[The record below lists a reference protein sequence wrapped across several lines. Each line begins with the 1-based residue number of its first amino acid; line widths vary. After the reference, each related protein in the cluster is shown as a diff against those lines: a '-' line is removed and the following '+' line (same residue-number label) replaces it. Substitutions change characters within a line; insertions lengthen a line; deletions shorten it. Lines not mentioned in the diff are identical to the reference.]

1 MNTPRSFKRPA
12 TSAELQLATQLFG
25 KRARSDVSLAQYTTY
40 RVGGNAALHIH
51 VESIDDLEA
60 ISAVLAQVDLPL
72 LVIGRGSNMLIA
84 DTGFQGLAITFGS
97 FLEYIDLPD
106 RAIDAGDRG
115 SAGSEDGGLEVEP
128 IALFGGSVLLP
139 VAARQS
145 VHRGLTGFEWGVGV
159 PGTIGG
165 AVRMNAG
172 GHGSDMASSLVSAR
186 IFHLLRGVEAHVDAV
201 DLGLRFRGSAIADHH
216 VVLSATL
223 NLSWATDTEAAENQL
238 SEIVKWRRE
247 NQPGGQNAGSVFVN
261 PVPGEVSAG
270 ALIDQIGMRGF
281 RIGTAHVSEK
291 HANFIQAEE
300 DGLASDVVQV
310 MAEIRRRVKES
321 TGYDL
326 RSEIRLA
333 GFDASMDPSLVEVLT
348 SESDTSVATVRL
360 EHIFDRNANT
370 SVSTDTS
377 IPISV
382 LSSTIFQDPLDV
394 PTEVLDELRAVF
406 GDETSTTQE
415 QPVIAS
421 VTDIKTREVT
431 MPLVSDGVTADVTGN
446 ASGIA
451 SGTAPSRVVIVDE
464 DFRQPSESDFPSD
477 TASQSVH
484 QAPTSVRVLITDDD
498 VAQDLDA
505 EIIVGTQWSE
515 GHKSR
520 RFFGALLGKV
530 AGGNKRKR
538 LVMTGLGVVLSIAV
552 VLVVLASPIVAVRT
566 VQVEGA
572 KYADAAL
579 VRSVSDS
586 LKGKSV
592 LTVDTKTASERL
604 ESDPWI
610 KSARITTSLPSR
622 VLIQINERVPVAWFL
637 GVDNRARVIDEDG
650 LVLSV
655 VEGRPTQ
662 YMWIEG
668 TGPNLTAGAS
678 SAAAYRAAGQLAM
691 SLPSELEPMVK
702 HLGVAGTEEITMT
715 LKTGTVINFGAPIDM
730 RNKLVNVVVLLRRQD
745 VNSIVSIDVSTG
757 TPVVQS

>member
-12 TSAELQLATQLFG
+12 TVAELQLATELFG
-25 KRARSDVSLAQYTTY
+25 KRAHTDVSLAQFTTY
-40 RVGGNAALHIH
+40 RVGGNAALHVH

-106 RAIDAGDRG
+106 RSD
-115 SAGSEDGGLEVEP
+115 DGGSQDGSPAVEP
-128 IALFGGSVLLP
+128 IALFGGSVPLP

-223 NLSWATDTEAAENQL
+223 NLAWATDTQAAENQL

-261 PVPGEVSAG
+261 PVPDQVSAG

-291 HANFIQAEE
+291 HANFIQSEE
-300 DGLASDVVQV
+300 GGLASDVVQV

-333 GFDASMDPSLVEVLT
+333 GFDATTDPSLAEVLT

-360 EHIFDRNANT
+360 EHIFDRNAST

-377 IPISV
+377 IPISI
-382 LSSTIFQDPLDV
+382 LSSSDFQDPLDV
-394 PTEVLDELRAVF
+394 PTEVLDELNAVF
-406 GDETSTTQE
+406 GDDTSTTQE

-431 MPLVSDGVTADVTGN
+431 MPVESAEVPVTAPG
-446 ASGIA
+446 
-451 SGTAPSRVVIVDE
+451 RVVIVDE

-477 TASQSVH
+477 TDSQSVH
-484 QAPTSVRVLITDDD
+484 KAPTSVRVLITDDD
-498 VAQDLDA
+498 VAQNLDA
-505 EIIVGTQWSE
+505 EIIVGTQWGE
-515 GHKSR
+515 LIVSR
-520 RFFGALLGKV
+520 RFMGKLV
-530 AGGNKRKR
+530 SKIAGGNKRKR
-538 LVMTGLGVVLSIAV
+538 LVTAGFGVVIFIGLALI
-552 VLVVLASPIVAVRT
+552 VLASPIVAVRT

-572 KYADAAL
+572 RYADAAL

-592 LTVDTKTASERL
+592 LTVDTKTARERL

-622 VLIQINERVPVAWFL
+622 VMIQINERIPVAWFL

-668 TGPNLTAGAS
+668 TGSNLTAGAS
-678 SAAAYRAAGQLAM
+678 STATYRAAGQLAM
-691 SLPSELEPMVK
+691 SLPSELAPMVK
-702 HLGVAGTEEITMT
+702 HLGVAGSEQITMT
-715 LKTGTVINFGAPIDM
+715 LKTGTVINFGAPVDM

-745 VNSIVSIDVSTG
+745 VNSIISIDVSTG

>member
-1 MNTPRSFKRPA
+1 MNSPRSFKRPA
-12 TSAELQLATQLFG
+12 TDAELRLARELFG
-25 KRARSDVSLAQYTTY
+25 KRVHVDVSLAQFTTY
-40 RVGGNAALHIH
+40 RVGGNAALHIR
-51 VESIDDLEA
+51 VESIDDLVA
-60 ISAVLAQVDLPL
+60 ISAVLAQVDLPV

-106 RAIDAGDRG
+106 R
-115 SAGSEDGGLEVEP
+115 SANADDKLDVEP
-128 IALFGGSVLLP
+128 VALFGGSVLLP

-159 PGTIGG
+159 PGIIGG

-172 GHGSDMASSLVSAR
+172 GHGSDIASSLVSAR

-223 NLSWATDTEAAENQL
+223 NLSWSTATEKAENQV

-281 RIGTAHVSEK
+281 RIGTAHISEK

-300 DGLASDVVQV
+300 GGLASDVVRV

-333 GFDASMDPSLVEVLT
+333 GFDPTMDPSLVEVLT

-382 LSSTIFQDPLDV
+382 LTSTSFRDALDV
-394 PTEVLDELRAVF
+394 PTEVLDELRTVF
-406 GDETSTTQE
+406 NDGTSDTQE
-415 QPVIAS
+415 QPVVAS
-421 VTDIKTREVT
+421 VTDIRTREVT
-431 MPLVSDGVTADVTGN
+431 MPVEPPATESTA
-446 ASGIA
+446 
-451 SGTAPSRVVIVDE
+451 APDRVVIVDE

-477 TASQSVH
+477 TASESVH
-484 QAPTSVRVLITDDD
+484 QAPTSLRVLITDDD
-498 VAQDLDA
+498 VAEDLNA
-505 EIIVGTQWSE
+505 EIIVGTQWRDTPR
-515 GHKSR
+515 SR
-520 RFFGALLGKV
+520 KLLGLLTGKFV
-530 AGGNKRKR
+530 GGNKRKR
-538 LVMTGLGVVLSIAV
+538 LVMTGLGVVVAIGVALII
-552 VLVVLASPIVAVRT
+552 LASPIVAVKT
-566 VQVEGA
+566 VRVEGA
-572 KYADAAL
+572 KYADSAL

-592 LTVDTKTASERL
+592 LTVDTKTAQERL

-622 VLIQINERVPVAWFL
+622 VLIQINERIPVAWFL

-691 SLPSELEPMVK
+691 SLPSELAPMVK

-715 LKTGTVINFGAPIDM
+715 LKTGTVVNFGAPVDM

-745 VNSIVSIDVSTG
+745 VNSIISIDVSTG

>member
-12 TSAELQLATQLFG
+12 TSAELQLATELFG
-25 KRARSDVSLAQYTTY
+25 KRARSDVSLAQFTTY
-40 RVGGNAALHIH
+40 RVGGNAALHVH

-60 ISAVLAQVDLPL
+60 ISAILAQVDLPL

-106 RAIDAGDRG
+106 RTIDTGDRRG
-115 SAGSEDGGLEVEP
+115 AGSEDGGLEVEP
-128 IALFGGSVLLP
+128 MALFGGSVLLP

-223 NLSWATDTEAAENQL
+223 NLGWATDTEATENQL

-300 DGLASDVVQV
+300 GGLASDVVQV
-310 MAEIRRRVKES
+310 MAEIRRRVKEA

-333 GFDASMDPSLVEVLT
+333 GFDATIDPSLVEVLT

-360 EHIFDRNANT
+360 EHIFDRNAST

-382 LSSTIFQDPLDV
+382 LSSTTFQDPLDV

-431 MPLVSDGVTADVTGN
+431 MPVVTADATGN
-446 ASGIA
+446 TT
-451 SGTAPSRVVIVDE
+451 GTAPAAIPTRVVIVDE

-498 VAQDLDA
+498 VAQDLNA
-505 EIIVGTQWSE
+505 EIIVGTQWGE
-515 GHKSR
+515 LIIPR
-520 RFFGALLGKV
+520 RFLGKLV
-530 AGGNKRKR
+530 GKIAGGNKRKR
-538 LVMTGLGVVLSIAV
+538 LVMTGFGFVIFIGIA
-552 VLVVLASPIVAVRT
+552 LVVLASPIVAVRT

-604 ESDPWI
+604 ESDPWV

-622 VLIQINERVPVAWFL
+622 VLIQINERIPVAWFL

-678 SAAAYRAAGQLAM
+678 AAAAYRAAGQLAM
-691 SLPSELEPMVK
+691 SLPSELAPMVK

-715 LKTGTVINFGAPIDM
+715 LKTGTVINFGAPVDM

-745 VNSIVSIDVSTG
+745 VNSIVGIDVSTG

>member
-106 RAIDAGDRG
+106 RTIDAGDRG

-370 SVSTDTS
+370 SVSADTS

-431 MPLVSDGVTADVTGN
+431 MPFVSDGVTADVTGN
-446 ASGIA
+446 ASGI
-451 SGTAPSRVVIVDE
+451 APSRVVIVDE

-622 VLIQINERVPVAWFL
+622 VLIQINERIPVAWFL

>member
-12 TSAELQLATQLFG
+12 TAAELQLATELFG
-25 KRARSDVSLAQYTTY
+25 KRAHTDVSLAQFTTY
-40 RVGGNAALHIH
+40 RVGGNAALHVH

-106 RAIDAGDRG
+106 RTN
-115 SAGSEDGGLEVEP
+115 DGGNQSGGGSQDDGLVVEP
-128 IALFGGSVLLP
+128 IALFGGSVPLP

-223 NLSWATDTEAAENQL
+223 NLGWATDTQAVENQL

-261 PVPGEVSAG
+261 PVPGQVSAG

-291 HANFIQAEE
+291 HANFIQSEE
-300 DGLASDVVQV
+300 GGLASDVVQV

-333 GFDASMDPSLVEVLT
+333 GFDAATDPSLAEVLT

-360 EHIFDRNANT
+360 EHIFDRNAST
-370 SVSTDTS
+370 SVSADTS
-377 IPISV
+377 IPISI
-382 LSSTIFQDPLDV
+382 LSSSDFQDPLDV
-394 PTEVLDELRAVF
+394 PIEVLDELSAVF
-406 GDETSTTQE
+406 ADDTSTTQQ

-431 MPLVSDGVTADVTGN
+431 MPIEPVEISVTAPG
-446 ASGIA
+446 
-451 SGTAPSRVVIVDE
+451 RVVIVDE

-477 TASQSVH
+477 TDSQSVH
-484 QAPTSVRVLITDDD
+484 KAPTSVRVLITDDD
-498 VAQDLDA
+498 IAQDIDA
-505 EIIVGTQWSE
+505 EIIVGTQWSD
-515 GHKSR
+515 GRKSR
-520 RFFGALLGKV
+520 QLLGRLTSKI

-538 LVMTGLGVVLSIAV
+538 LVMTGFGVVLFIGLA
-552 VLVVLASPIVAVRT
+552 LIVLASPIVAVRT
-566 VQVEGA
+566 VQVEGG

-592 LTVDTKTASERL
+592 LTVDTQTARERL

-622 VLIQINERVPVAWFL
+622 VLIQINERIPVAWFL

-668 TGPNLTAGAS
+668 TGSNLTAGAS

-691 SLPSELEPMVK
+691 SLPSELAPMVK
-702 HLGVAGTEEITMT
+702 HLGVAGSEQITMT
-715 LKTGTVINFGAPIDM
+715 LKTGTVINFGSPVDM

-745 VNSIVSIDVSTG
+745 VNSIISIDVSTG

>member
-1 MNTPRSFKRPA
+1 MKHESASAMNTPRSFKRPA
-12 TSAELQLATQLFG
+12 TIAELQLATELFG
-25 KRARSDVSLAQYTTY
+25 KRAHTDVSLAQFTTY
-40 RVGGNAALHIH
+40 RVGGNAALHVH
-51 VESIDDLEA
+51 VESIDDLGA

-106 RAIDAGDRG
+106 R
-115 SAGSEDGGLEVEP
+115 SDGGGDQDGDLAVEP
-128 IALFGGSVLLP
+128 IALFGGSVPLP

-223 NLSWATDTEAAENQL
+223 NLGWATDTQAVENQL

-261 PVPGEVSAG
+261 PVPGQVSAG

-281 RIGTAHVSEK
+281 RMGTAHVSEK
-291 HANFIQAEE
+291 HANFIQSEE
-300 DGLASDVVQV
+300 GGLASDVVQV

-333 GFDASMDPSLVEVLT
+333 GFDATTDPSLAEVLT

-360 EHIFDRNANT
+360 EHIFDRNAST

-377 IPISV
+377 IPISI
-382 LSSTIFQDPLDV
+382 LSSSDFQDPLDV
-394 PTEVLDELRAVF
+394 PIEVLDELRVVF
-406 GDETSTTQE
+406 RDDTSTTQE

-431 MPLVSDGVTADVTGN
+431 MPVESAEVPVSSPVTA
-446 ASGIA
+446 SG
-451 SGTAPSRVVIVDE
+451 RVVIVDE

-477 TASQSVH
+477 TNSQSVH
-484 QAPTSVRVLITDDD
+484 KAPTSVRVLITDDD

-505 EIIVGTQWSE
+505 EIIVGTQWGE
-515 GHKSR
+515 LIISR
-520 RFFGALLGKV
+520 RFMGKLV
-530 AGGNKRKR
+530 SKIAGGNKRKR
-538 LVMTGLGVVLSIAV
+538 LVTTGFGVVIFVGLALI
-552 VLVVLASPIVAVRT
+552 VLASPIVAVRT

-592 LTVDTKTASERL
+592 LTVDTKTAVERL

-622 VLIQINERVPVAWFL
+622 VLIQINESIPVAWFL

-668 TGPNLTAGAS
+668 TGSNLTAGAS
-678 SAAAYRAAGQLAM
+678 STATYRAAGQLAM
-691 SLPSELEPMVK
+691 SLPSELAPMVK
-702 HLGVAGTEEITMT
+702 HLGVAGSEQITMT
-715 LKTGTVINFGAPIDM
+715 LKTGTVINFGAPVDM

-745 VNSIVSIDVSTG
+745 VNSIISIDVSTG

>member
-1 MNTPRSFKRPA
+1 M
-12 TSAELQLATQLFG
+12 
-25 KRARSDVSLAQYTTY
+25 
-40 RVGGNAALHIH
+40 
-51 VESIDDLEA
+51 
-60 ISAVLAQVDLPL
+60 
-72 LVIGRGSNMLIA
+72 
-84 DTGFQGLAITFGS
+84 
-97 FLEYIDLPD
+97 
-106 RAIDAGDRG
+106 
-115 SAGSEDGGLEVEP
+115 
-128 IALFGGSVLLP
+128 
-139 VAARQS
+139 
-145 VHRGLTGFEWGVGV
+145 
-159 PGTIGG
+159 
-165 AVRMNAG
+165 
-172 GHGSDMASSLVSAR
+172 
-186 IFHLLRGVEAHVDAV
+186 RGVEAHVDAV

-223 NLSWATDTEAAENQL
+223 NLSWATDTQAAENQL

-261 PVPGEVSAG
+261 PVPGQVSAG

-291 HANFIQAEE
+291 HANFIQSEE
-300 DGLASDVVQV
+300 GGLASDVVQV

-333 GFDASMDPSLVEVLT
+333 GFDAATDPSLAEVLT

-360 EHIFDRNANT
+360 EHIFDRNAST
-370 SVSTDTS
+370 SVSADTS
-377 IPISV
+377 IPISI
-382 LSSTIFQDPLDV
+382 LSSSDFQDPLDV
-394 PTEVLDELRAVF
+394 PIEVLDELSAVF
-406 GDETSTTQE
+406 ADDTSTTQQ

-431 MPLVSDGVTADVTGN
+431 MPIEPVEISVTAPG
-446 ASGIA
+446 
-451 SGTAPSRVVIVDE
+451 RVVIVDE

-477 TASQSVH
+477 TDSQSVH
-484 QAPTSVRVLITDDD
+484 KAPTSVRVLITDDD
-498 VAQDLDA
+498 IAQDIDA

-515 GHKSR
+515 GRKSR
-520 RFFGALLGKV
+520 QLFGKLTGKI

-538 LVMTGLGVVLSIAV
+538 LVMTGFGVVLFIGLA
-552 VLVVLASPIVAVRT
+552 LIVLASPIVAVRT
-566 VQVEGA
+566 VQVEGG

-592 LTVDTKTASERL
+592 LTVDTQTARERL

-622 VLIQINERVPVAWFL
+622 VLIQINERIPVAWFL

-668 TGPNLTAGAS
+668 TGSNLTAGAS

-691 SLPSELEPMVK
+691 SLPSELAPMVK
-702 HLGVAGTEEITMT
+702 HLGVAGSEQITMT
-715 LKTGTVINFGAPIDM
+715 LKTGTVINFGSPVDM

-745 VNSIVSIDVSTG
+745 VNSIISIDVSTG

>member
-12 TSAELQLATQLFG
+12 TIAELQLATELFG
-25 KRARSDVSLAQYTTY
+25 KRAHTDVSLAQFTTY
-40 RVGGNAALHIH
+40 RVGGNAALHVH
-51 VESIDDLEA
+51 VQSIEDLEA

-84 DTGFQGLAITFGS
+84 DNGFAGLAITFGS

-106 RAIDAGDRG
+106 RLDGA
-115 SAGSEDGGLEVEP
+115 DGGLDVEP

-223 NLSWATDTEAAENQL
+223 NLGWATDSDAGETQL

-291 HANFIQAEE
+291 HANFIQSDEG
-300 DGLASDVVQV
+300 GLASDVVQV

-333 GFDASMDPSLVEVLT
+333 GFDATTDPSLVDVLT

-360 EHIFDRNANT
+360 EHIFDRNANA

-377 IPISV
+377 MPISV
-382 LSSTIFQDPLDV
+382 LTSTTFQDPLDV

-406 GDETSTTQE
+406 GDETSNTQE

-431 MPLVSDGVTADVTGN
+431 MPIETPVTDA
-446 ASGIA
+446 A
-451 SGTAPSRVVIVDE
+451 TAPSRVVIVDE

-477 TASQSVH
+477 TDSQSVH
-484 QAPTSVRVLITDDD
+484 KAPTSVRVLITDDD
-498 VAQDLDA
+498 VAQDLEA
-505 EIIVGTQWSE
+505 EIIVGTQWGE
-515 GHKSR
+515 LIISR
-520 RFFGALLGKV
+520 RFLGKIV
-530 AGGNKRKR
+530 GRITGGNKRKR
-538 LVMTGLGVVLSIAV
+538 LVTLGLSAVLALGVALI
-552 VLVVLASPIVAVRT
+552 VLASPIVAVRT
-566 VQVEGA
+566 VKVEGA

-579 VRSVSDS
+579 VRSVSES

-610 KSARITTSLPSR
+610 KTARITTSLPSR
-622 VLIQINERVPVAWFL
+622 VLIQINERIPVAWFL

-691 SLPSELEPMVK
+691 SLPSELAPMVK
-702 HLGVAGTEEITMT
+702 HLGVAGTEKITMT
-715 LKTGTVINFGAPIDM
+715 LKTGTVINFGAPVDM

-745 VNSIVSIDVSTG
+745 VNSIISVDVSTG

>member
-12 TSAELQLATQLFG
+12 TIAELQLATELFG
-25 KRARSDVSLAQYTTY
+25 KRAHTDVSLAQFTTY
-40 RVGGNAALHIH
+40 RVGGTAALHVH
-51 VESIDDLEA
+51 VQSIEDLEA

-84 DTGFQGLAITFGS
+84 DNGFAGLAITFGS

-106 RAIDAGDRG
+106 RSDGA
-115 SAGSEDGGLEVEP
+115 DGGLDVEP

-145 VHRGLTGFEWGVGV
+145 VHRGLKGFEWGVGV

-223 NLSWATDTEAAENQL
+223 NLGWATDSDAGETQL

-291 HANFIQAEE
+291 HANFIQSDEG
-300 DGLASDVVQV
+300 GLASDVVQV

-333 GFDASMDPSLVEVLT
+333 GFDATTDPSLVDVLT

-360 EHIFDRNANT
+360 EHIFDRNANA

-377 IPISV
+377 MPISV
-382 LSSTIFQDPLDV
+382 LTSTTFQDPLDV

-406 GDETSTTQE
+406 GDETSNTQE

-431 MPLVSDGVTADVTGN
+431 MPFETPVTDA
-446 ASGIA
+446 A
-451 SGTAPSRVVIVDE
+451 TAPSRVVIVDE

-477 TASQSVH
+477 TDSQSVH
-484 QAPTSVRVLITDDD
+484 KAPTSVRVLITDDD
-498 VAQDLDA
+498 VAQDLEA
-505 EIIVGTQWSE
+505 EIIVGTQWGE
-515 GHKSR
+515 LIISR
-520 RFFGALLGKV
+520 RFLGKIV
-530 AGGNKRKR
+530 GRITGGNKRKR
-538 LVMTGLGVVLSIAV
+538 LVTLGLSAVLALGVALI
-552 VLVVLASPIVAVRT
+552 VLASPIVAVRT
-566 VQVEGA
+566 VKVEGA

-579 VRSVSDS
+579 VRSVSES

-610 KSARITTSLPSR
+610 KTARITTSLPSR
-622 VLIQINERVPVAWFL
+622 VLIQINERIPVAWFL

-691 SLPSELEPMVK
+691 SLPSELAPMVK
-702 HLGVAGTEEITMT
+702 HLGVAGTEKITMT
-715 LKTGTVINFGAPIDM
+715 LKTGTVINFGAPVDM

-745 VNSIVSIDVSTG
+745 VNSIIGIDVSTG

>member
-1 MNTPRSFKRPA
+1 MNSPRSFKRPA
-12 TSAELQLATQLFG
+12 TDAELRLARELFG
-25 KRARSDVSLAQYTTY
+25 KRVHVDVSLAQFTTY
-40 RVGGNAALHIH
+40 RVGGNAALHIR
-51 VESIDDLEA
+51 VESIDDLVA
-60 ISAVLAQVDLPL
+60 ISAVLAQVDLPV

-106 RAIDAGDRG
+106 R
-115 SAGSEDGGLEVEP
+115 SANADDKLDVEP
-128 IALFGGSVLLP
+128 VALFGGSVLLP

-172 GHGSDMASSLVSAR
+172 GHGSDIASSLVSAR

-223 NLSWATDTEAAENQL
+223 NLSWSTATEKAENQV

-281 RIGTAHVSEK
+281 RIGTAHISEK

-300 DGLASDVVQV
+300 GGLASDVVRV

-333 GFDASMDPSLVEVLT
+333 GFDPTMDPSLVEVLT

-382 LSSTIFQDPLDV
+382 LTSTSFRDALDV
-394 PTEVLDELRAVF
+394 PTEVLDELRTVF
-406 GDETSTTQE
+406 NDGTSDTQE
-415 QPVIAS
+415 QPVVAS
-421 VTDIKTREVT
+421 VTDIRTREVT
-431 MPLVSDGVTADVTGN
+431 MPVEPPATESTA
-446 ASGIA
+446 
-451 SGTAPSRVVIVDE
+451 APDRVVIVDE
-464 DFRQPSESDFPSD
+464 DFRKPSESDFPSD
-477 TASQSVH
+477 TASESVH
-484 QAPTSVRVLITDDD
+484 QAPTSLRVLITDDD
-498 VAQDLDA
+498 VAQDLNA
-505 EIIVGTQWSE
+505 EIIVGTQWRDTPR
-515 GHKSR
+515 SR
-520 RFFGALLGKV
+520 KLLGLLTGKFV
-530 AGGNKRKR
+530 GGNKRKR
-538 LVMTGLGVVLSIAV
+538 LVMTGLGVVVAIGVALII
-552 VLVVLASPIVAVRT
+552 LASPIVAVKT
-566 VQVEGA
+566 VRVEGA
-572 KYADAAL
+572 KYADSAL

-592 LTVDTKTASERL
+592 LTVDTKTAQERL

-622 VLIQINERVPVAWFL
+622 VLIQINERIPVAWFL

-691 SLPSELEPMVK
+691 SLPSELAPMVK

-715 LKTGTVINFGAPIDM
+715 LKTGTVVNFGAPVDM

-745 VNSIVSIDVSTG
+745 VNSIISIDVSTG

>member
-1 MNTPRSFKRPA
+1 
-12 TSAELQLATQLFG
+12 LFG
-25 KRARSDVSLAQYTTY
+25 KRAHTDVSLAQFTTY
-40 RVGGNAALHIH
+40 RVGGTAALHVH
-51 VESIDDLEA
+51 VQSIEDLEA

-84 DTGFQGLAITFGS
+84 DNGFAGLAITFGS

-106 RAIDAGDRG
+106 RSDGA
-115 SAGSEDGGLEVEP
+115 DGGLDVEP

-145 VHRGLTGFEWGVGV
+145 VHRGLKGFEWGVGV

-223 NLSWATDTEAAENQL
+223 NLGWATDSDAGETQL

-291 HANFIQAEE
+291 HANFIQSDEG
-300 DGLASDVVQV
+300 GLASDVVQV

-333 GFDASMDPSLVEVLT
+333 GFDATTDPSLVDVLT

-360 EHIFDRNANT
+360 EHIFDRNANA

-377 IPISV
+377 MPISV
-382 LSSTIFQDPLDV
+382 LTSTTFQDPLDV

-406 GDETSTTQE
+406 GDETSNTQE

-431 MPLVSDGVTADVTGN
+431 MPTETPVTDA
-446 ASGIA
+446 A
-451 SGTAPSRVVIVDE
+451 TAPSRVVIVDE

-477 TASQSVH
+477 TDSQSVH
-484 QAPTSVRVLITDDD
+484 KAPTSVRVLITDDD
-498 VAQDLDA
+498 VAQDLEA
-505 EIIVGTQWSE
+505 EIIVGTQWGE
-515 GHKSR
+515 LIISR
-520 RFFGALLGKV
+520 RFLGKIV
-530 AGGNKRKR
+530 GRITGGNKRKR
-538 LVMTGLGVVLSIAV
+538 LVTLGLSAVLALGVALI
-552 VLVVLASPIVAVRT
+552 VLASPIVAVRT
-566 VQVEGA
+566 VKVEGA

-579 VRSVSDS
+579 VRSVSES

-610 KSARITTSLPSR
+610 KTARITTSLPSR
-622 VLIQINERVPVAWFL
+622 VLIQINERIPVAWFL

-691 SLPSELEPMVK
+691 SLPSELAPMVK
-702 HLGVAGTEEITMT
+702 HLGVAGTEKITMT
-715 LKTGTVINFGAPIDM
+715 LKTGTVINFGAPVDM

-745 VNSIVSIDVSTG
+745 VNSIISIDVSTG

>member
-12 TSAELQLATQLFG
+12 TSAELQLATELFG
-25 KRARSDVSLAQYTTY
+25 KRARSDVSLAQFTTY
-40 RVGGNAALHIH
+40 RVGGNAALHVH

-60 ISAVLAQVDLPL
+60 ISAILAQVDLPL

-106 RAIDAGDRG
+106 RTIDTGDRRG
-115 SAGSEDGGLEVEP
+115 AGSEDGGLEVEP

-223 NLSWATDTEAAENQL
+223 NLGWATDTEATENQL

-300 DGLASDVVQV
+300 GGLASDVVQV
-310 MAEIRRRVKES
+310 MAEIRRRVKEA

-333 GFDASMDPSLVEVLT
+333 GFDATIDPSLVEVLT

-360 EHIFDRNANT
+360 EHIFDRNAST
-370 SVSTDTS
+370 SVSSDTS

-382 LSSTIFQDPLDV
+382 LSSTTFQDPLDV

-406 GDETSTTQE
+406 GDETTTTQE

-431 MPLVSDGVTADVTGN
+431 MPVVTADATENTTGP
-446 ASGIA
+446 
-451 SGTAPSRVVIVDE
+451 APAAMPTRVVIVDE

-505 EIIVGTQWSE
+505 EIIVGTQWSD
-515 GHKSR
+515 GPKSR
-520 RFFGALLGKV
+520 RLLGMLVSKI

-538 LVMTGLGVVLSIAV
+538 LVMTGFGFVIFIGIA
-552 VLVVLASPIVAVRT
+552 LVVLASPIVAVRT

-604 ESDPWI
+604 ESDPWV

-622 VLIQINERVPVAWFL
+622 VLIQINERIPVAWFL

-691 SLPSELEPMVK
+691 SLPSELAPMVK

-715 LKTGTVINFGAPIDM
+715 LKTGTVINFGAPVDM

-745 VNSIVSIDVSTG
+745 VNSIVGIDVSTG
-757 TPVVQS
+757 TPVVQT

>member
-106 RAIDAGDRG
+106 RTIDAGDRG

-300 DGLASDVVQV
+300 GGLASDVVQV

-431 MPLVSDGVTADVTGN
+431 MPFVSDGVTADVTGN
-446 ASGIA
+446 ASGI
-451 SGTAPSRVVIVDE
+451 APSRVVIVDE

>member
-12 TSAELQLATQLFG
+12 TVAELQSATDLFG
-25 KRARSDVSLAQYTTY
+25 TRAHTDVSLAQFTTY
-40 RVGGNAALHIH
+40 RVGGNAALHVH

-60 ISAVLAQVDLPL
+60 ISVVLARVDLPL

-97 FLEYIDLPD
+97 FLEYIDLPH
-106 RAIDAGDRG
+106 R
-115 SAGSEDGGLEVEP
+115 SDGGGSQDSGFDVEP
-128 IALFGGSVLLP
+128 IALFGGSVPLP

-223 NLSWATDTEAAENQL
+223 NLGWASNTQASENQL

-281 RIGTAHVSEK
+281 RVGTAHVSEK
-291 HANFIQAEE
+291 HANFIQSEE
-300 DGLASDVVQV
+300 GGLASDVVQV

-333 GFDASMDPSLVEVLT
+333 GFDATMDPSLAEVLT

-360 EHIFDRNANT
+360 EHIFDRNAST
-370 SVSTDTS
+370 SVSADTS

-382 LSSTIFQDPLDV
+382 LSSSDFQDPLDV
-394 PTEVLDELRAVF
+394 PTEVLDELSAVF
-406 GDETSTTQE
+406 GDDTSTTQD

-431 MPLVSDGVTADVTGN
+431 MPVGLADVSADVSVSSPVTA
-446 ASGIA
+446 SG
-451 SGTAPSRVVIVDE
+451 RVVIVDE

-477 TASQSVH
+477 TDSQSVH
-484 QAPTSVRVLITDDD
+484 KAPTSVRVLITDDD
-498 VAQDLDA
+498 VAQDLEA
-505 EIIVGTQWSE
+505 EIIVGTQWGE
-515 GHKSR
+515 LIISR
-520 RFFGALLGKV
+520 RFMGKLV
-530 AGGNKRKR
+530 SKIVGGNKRKR
-538 LVMTGLGVVLSIAV
+538 LVMTGFGVVMFIGLTLI
-552 VLVVLASPIVAVRT
+552 VLASPIVAVRT

-592 LTVDTKTASERL
+592 LTVDTKTARERL

-622 VLIQINERVPVAWFL
+622 AMIQINERIPVAWFL

-668 TGPNLTAGAS
+668 TGSNLTAGAT

-691 SLPSELEPMVK
+691 SLPSELAPMVE
-702 HLGVAGTEEITMT
+702 HLGVTGSEQITLT
-715 LKTGTVINFGAPIDM
+715 LKTGAVINFGAPVDM

-745 VNSIVSIDVSTG
+745 VNTIISIDVSTG

>member
-12 TSAELQLATQLFG
+12 TSAELQLATELFG
-25 KRARSDVSLAQYTTY
+25 KRARSDVSLAQFTTY
-40 RVGGNAALHIH
+40 RVGGNAALHVH
-51 VESIDDLEA
+51 VESVDDLEA
-60 ISAVLAQVDLPL
+60 ISAILAQVDLPL

-97 FLEYIDLPD
+97 FLEYIDRPD
-106 RAIDAGDRG
+106 RTIDTDDRRD
-115 SAGSEDGGLEVEP
+115 AGSEDGGLEVEP

-223 NLSWATDTEAAENQL
+223 NLGWATDTEATENQL

-300 DGLASDVVQV
+300 GGLASDVVQV
-310 MAEIRRRVKES
+310 MAEIRRRVKEA

-333 GFDASMDPSLVEVLT
+333 GFDATIDPSLVEVLT

-360 EHIFDRNANT
+360 EHIFDRNAST

-382 LSSTIFQDPLDV
+382 LSSTTFQDPLDV

-431 MPLVSDGVTADVTGN
+431 MPVVTADATGN
-446 ASGIA
+446 TT
-451 SGTAPSRVVIVDE
+451 GTAPAAIPTRVVIVDE

-498 VAQDLDA
+498 VAQDLNA
-505 EIIVGTQWSE
+505 EIIVGTQWGE
-515 GHKSR
+515 LIIPR
-520 RFFGALLGKV
+520 RFLGKLV
-530 AGGNKRKR
+530 GKIAGGNKRKR
-538 LVMTGLGVVLSIAV
+538 LVMTGFGFVIFIAIA
-552 VLVVLASPIVAVRT
+552 LVVLASPIVAVRT

-604 ESDPWI
+604 ESDPWV

-622 VLIQINERVPVAWFL
+622 VLIQINERIPVAWFL

-678 SAAAYRAAGQLAM
+678 AAAAYRAAGQLAM
-691 SLPSELEPMVK
+691 SLPSELAPMVK

-715 LKTGTVINFGAPIDM
+715 LKTGTVINFGAPVDM

-745 VNSIVSIDVSTG
+745 VNSIVGIDVSTG

>member
-12 TSAELQLATQLFG
+12 TIAELQLATELFG
-25 KRARSDVSLAQYTTY
+25 KRAHTDVSLAQFTTY
-40 RVGGNAALHIH
+40 RVGGTAALHVH
-51 VESIDDLEA
+51 VQSIEDLEA

-84 DTGFQGLAITFGS
+84 DNGFAGLAITFGS

-106 RAIDAGDRG
+106 RSDGA
-115 SAGSEDGGLEVEP
+115 DGGLDVEP

-145 VHRGLTGFEWGVGV
+145 VHRGLKGFEWGVGV

-223 NLSWATDTEAAENQL
+223 NLGWATDSDAGETQL

-291 HANFIQAEE
+291 HANFIQSDEG
-300 DGLASDVVQV
+300 GLASDVVQV

-333 GFDASMDPSLVEVLT
+333 GFDATTDPSLVDVLT

-360 EHIFDRNANT
+360 EHIFDRNANA

-377 IPISV
+377 MPISV
-382 LSSTIFQDPLDV
+382 LTSTTFQDPLDV

-406 GDETSTTQE
+406 GDETSNTQE

-431 MPLVSDGVTADVTGN
+431 MPFETPVTDA
-446 ASGIA
+446 A
-451 SGTAPSRVVIVDE
+451 TAPSRVVIVDE

-477 TASQSVH
+477 TDSQSVH
-484 QAPTSVRVLITDDD
+484 KAPTSVRVLITDDD
-498 VAQDLDA
+498 VAQDLEA
-505 EIIVGTQWSE
+505 EIIVGTQWGE
-515 GHKSR
+515 LIISR
-520 RFFGALLGKV
+520 RFLGKIV
-530 AGGNKRKR
+530 GRITGGNKRKR
-538 LVMTGLGVVLSIAV
+538 LVTLGLSAVLALGVALI
-552 VLVVLASPIVAVRT
+552 VLASPIVAVRT
-566 VQVEGA
+566 VKVEGA

-579 VRSVSDS
+579 VRSVSES

-610 KSARITTSLPSR
+610 KTARITTSLPSR
-622 VLIQINERVPVAWFL
+622 VLIQINERIPVAWFL

-691 SLPSELEPMVK
+691 SLPSELAPMVK
-702 HLGVAGTEEITMT
+702 HLGVAGTEKITMT
-715 LKTGTVINFGAPIDM
+715 LKTGTVINFGAPVDM

-745 VNSIVSIDVSTG
+745 VNSIISIDVSTG

>member
-1 MNTPRSFKRPA
+1 MNSPRSFKRPA
-12 TSAELQLATQLFG
+12 TDAELRLARELFG
-25 KRARSDVSLAQYTTY
+25 KRVHVDVSLAQFTTY
-40 RVGGNAALHIH
+40 RVGGNAALHIR
-51 VESIDDLEA
+51 VESIDDLVA
-60 ISAVLAQVDLPL
+60 ISAVLAQVDLPV

-106 RAIDAGDRG
+106 R
-115 SAGSEDGGLEVEP
+115 SANADDKLDVEP

-172 GHGSDMASSLVSAR
+172 GHGSDIASSLVSAR

-223 NLSWATDTEAAENQL
+223 NLSWSTATEKAENQV

-281 RIGTAHVSEK
+281 RIGTAHISEK

-300 DGLASDVVQV
+300 GGLASDVVRV

-333 GFDASMDPSLVEVLT
+333 GFDPTMDPSLVEVLT

-382 LSSTIFQDPLDV
+382 LTSTSFRDALDV
-394 PTEVLDELRAVF
+394 PTEVLDELRTVF
-406 GDETSTTQE
+406 NDGTSDTQE
-415 QPVIAS
+415 QPVVAS
-421 VTDIKTREVT
+421 VTDIRTREVT
-431 MPLVSDGVTADVTGN
+431 MPVEPPATESTA
-446 ASGIA
+446 
-451 SGTAPSRVVIVDE
+451 APDRVVIVDE

-477 TASQSVH
+477 TASESVH
-484 QAPTSVRVLITDDD
+484 QAPTSLRVLITDDD
-498 VAQDLDA
+498 VAQDLNA
-505 EIIVGTQWSE
+505 EIIVGTQWRDTPR
-515 GHKSR
+515 SR
-520 RFFGALLGKV
+520 KLLGLLTGKFV
-530 AGGNKRKR
+530 GGNKRKR
-538 LVMTGLGVVLSIAV
+538 LVMTGLGVVVAIGVALII
-552 VLVVLASPIVAVRT
+552 LASPIVAVKT
-566 VQVEGA
+566 VRVEGA
-572 KYADAAL
+572 KYADSAL

-592 LTVDTKTASERL
+592 LTVDTKTAQERL

-622 VLIQINERVPVAWFL
+622 VLIQINERIPVAWFL

-691 SLPSELEPMVK
+691 SLPSELAPMVK

-715 LKTGTVINFGAPIDM
+715 LKTGTVVNFGAPVDM

-745 VNSIVSIDVSTG
+745 VNSIISIDVSTG

>member
-12 TSAELQLATQLFG
+12 TVAELQLATELFG
-25 KRARSDVSLAQYTTY
+25 KRAHTDVSLAQFTTY
-40 RVGGNAALHIH
+40 RVGGNAALHVH

-106 RAIDAGDRG
+106 RTNNGG
-115 SAGSEDGGLEVEP
+115 NQSDGGSQDGGFAVEP
-128 IALFGGSVLLP
+128 IALFGGSVPLP

-223 NLSWATDTEAAENQL
+223 NLSWATDTQAAENQL

-261 PVPGEVSAG
+261 PVPGQVSAG

-291 HANFIQAEE
+291 HANFIQSEE
-300 DGLASDVVQV
+300 GGLASDVVQV

-333 GFDASMDPSLVEVLT
+333 GFDAATDPSLAEVLT

-360 EHIFDRNANT
+360 EHIFDRNAST
-370 SVSTDTS
+370 SVSADTS
-377 IPISV
+377 IPISI
-382 LSSTIFQDPLDV
+382 LSSSDFQDPLDV
-394 PTEVLDELRAVF
+394 PIEVLDELSAVF
-406 GDETSTTQE
+406 ADDTSTTQQ

-431 MPLVSDGVTADVTGN
+431 MPIEPVEISVTAPG
-446 ASGIA
+446 
-451 SGTAPSRVVIVDE
+451 RVVIVDE

-477 TASQSVH
+477 TDSQSVH
-484 QAPTSVRVLITDDD
+484 KAPTSVRVLITDDD
-498 VAQDLDA
+498 IAQDIDA
-505 EIIVGTQWSE
+505 EIIVGTQWSD
-515 GHKSR
+515 GRKSR
-520 RFFGALLGKV
+520 QLLGRLTSKI

-538 LVMTGLGVVLSIAV
+538 LVMTGFGVVLFIGLA
-552 VLVVLASPIVAVRT
+552 LIVLASPIVAVRT
-566 VQVEGA
+566 VQVEGG

-592 LTVDTKTASERL
+592 LTVDTQTARERL

-622 VLIQINERVPVAWFL
+622 VLIQINERIPVAWFL

-668 TGPNLTAGAS
+668 TGSNLTAGAS

-691 SLPSELEPMVK
+691 SLPSELAPMVK
-702 HLGVAGTEEITMT
+702 HLGVAGSEQITMT
-715 LKTGTVINFGAPIDM
+715 LKTGTVINFGSPVDM

-745 VNSIVSIDVSTG
+745 VNSIISIDVSTG

>member
-12 TSAELQLATQLFG
+12 TSAELQLATELFG
-25 KRARSDVSLAQYTTY
+25 KRARSDVSLAQFTTY
-40 RVGGNAALHIH
+40 RVGGNAALHVR

-60 ISAVLAQVDLPL
+60 ISAILAQVDLPL

-106 RAIDAGDRG
+106 RTIDTGDRRG
-115 SAGSEDGGLEVEP
+115 AGSEDGGLEVEP

-223 NLSWATDTEAAENQL
+223 NLGWATDTEATENQL

-300 DGLASDVVQV
+300 GGLASDVVQV
-310 MAEIRRRVKES
+310 MAEIRRRVKEA

-333 GFDASMDPSLVEVLT
+333 GFDATIDPSLVEVLT

-360 EHIFDRNANT
+360 EHIFDRNAST
-370 SVSTDTS
+370 SVSSDTS

-382 LSSTIFQDPLDV
+382 LSSTTFQDPLDV

-406 GDETSTTQE
+406 GDETTTTQE

-431 MPLVSDGVTADVTGN
+431 MPVVTADATENTTGP
-446 ASGIA
+446 
-451 SGTAPSRVVIVDE
+451 APAAMPTRVVIVDE

-505 EIIVGTQWSE
+505 EIIVGTQWSD
-515 GHKSR
+515 GPKSR
-520 RFFGALLGKV
+520 RLLGMLVSKI

-538 LVMTGLGVVLSIAV
+538 LVMTGFGFVIFIGIA
-552 VLVVLASPIVAVRT
+552 LVVLASPIVAVRT

-604 ESDPWI
+604 ESDPWV

-622 VLIQINERVPVAWFL
+622 VLIQINERIPVAWFL

-691 SLPSELEPMVK
+691 SLPSELAPMVK

-715 LKTGTVINFGAPIDM
+715 LKTGTVINFGAPVDM

-745 VNSIVSIDVSTG
+745 VNSIVGIDVSTG
-757 TPVVQS
+757 TPVVQT

>member
-12 TSAELQLATQLFG
+12 TIAELQLATELFG
-25 KRARSDVSLAQYTTY
+25 KRAHTDVSLAQFTTY
-40 RVGGNAALHIH
+40 RVGGNAALHVH
-51 VESIDDLEA
+51 VESIDDLGA

-106 RAIDAGDRG
+106 R
-115 SAGSEDGGLEVEP
+115 SDGGGDQDGDLAVEP
-128 IALFGGSVLLP
+128 IALFGGSVPLP

-223 NLSWATDTEAAENQL
+223 NLGWATDTQAVENQL

-261 PVPGEVSAG
+261 PVPGQVSAG

-281 RIGTAHVSEK
+281 RMGTAHVSEK
-291 HANFIQAEE
+291 HANFIQSEE
-300 DGLASDVVQV
+300 GGLASDVVQV

-333 GFDASMDPSLVEVLT
+333 GFDATTDPSLAEVLT

-360 EHIFDRNANT
+360 EHIFDRNAST

-377 IPISV
+377 IPISI
-382 LSSTIFQDPLDV
+382 LSSSDFQDPLDV
-394 PTEVLDELRAVF
+394 PIEVLDELRVVF
-406 GDETSTTQE
+406 RDDTSTTQE

-431 MPLVSDGVTADVTGN
+431 MPVESAEVPVSSPVTA
-446 ASGIA
+446 SG
-451 SGTAPSRVVIVDE
+451 RVVIVDE

-477 TASQSVH
+477 TNSQSVH
-484 QAPTSVRVLITDDD
+484 KAPTSVRVLITDDD

-505 EIIVGTQWSE
+505 EIIVGTQWGE
-515 GHKSR
+515 LIISR
-520 RFFGALLGKV
+520 RFMGKLV
-530 AGGNKRKR
+530 SKIAGGNKRKR
-538 LVMTGLGVVLSIAV
+538 LVTTGFGVVIFVGLALI
-552 VLVVLASPIVAVRT
+552 VLASPIVAVRT

-592 LTVDTKTASERL
+592 LTVDTKTAVERL

-622 VLIQINERVPVAWFL
+622 VLIQINESIPVAWFL

-668 TGPNLTAGAS
+668 TGSNLTAGAS
-678 SAAAYRAAGQLAM
+678 STATYRAAGQLAM
-691 SLPSELEPMVK
+691 SLPSELAPMVK
-702 HLGVAGTEEITMT
+702 HLGVAGSEQITMT
-715 LKTGTVINFGAPIDM
+715 LKTGTVINFGAPVDM

-745 VNSIVSIDVSTG
+745 VNSIISIDVSTG

>member
-12 TSAELQLATQLFG
+12 TSAELQLATELFG
-25 KRARSDVSLAQYTTY
+25 KRASSDVSLAQYTTY
-40 RVGGNAALHIH
+40 RVGGNAALHVH

-106 RAIDAGDRG
+106 RTVDAGDRG
-115 SAGSEDGGLEVEP
+115 SAESEDGGLEVEP

-223 NLSWATDTEAAENQL
+223 NLGWATDTEAAENQL

-394 PTEVLDELRAVF
+394 PNEVLDELRAVF

-446 ASGIA
+446 ASGI
-451 SGTAPSRVVIVDE
+451 APSRVVIVDE

>member
-12 TSAELQLATQLFG
+12 TGAELQLATDLFG
-25 KRARSDVSLAQYTTY
+25 KRAQTDVSLAQFTTY
-40 RVGGNAALHIH
+40 RVGGNAALHVH
-51 VESIDDLEA
+51 VESLDDLEA

-106 RAIDAGDRG
+106 RFED
-115 SAGSEDGGLEVEP
+115 SDGGLDVEP

-223 NLSWATDTEAAENQL
+223 NLGWATDSEAAEAQL

-300 DGLASDVVQV
+300 GGLASDVVQV

-333 GFDASMDPSLVEVLT
+333 GFDATIDPSLLEVLT

-360 EHIFDRNANT
+360 EHIFDRNAHT
-370 SVSTDTS
+370 SVSTDSS

-382 LSSTIFQDPLDV
+382 LSSTTFQDPLDV
-394 PTEVLDELRAVF
+394 PTEVMDELRAVF

-431 MPLVSDGVTADVTGN
+431 MPLVSDENSEGT
-446 ASGIA
+446 

-484 QAPTSVRVLITDDD
+484 QAPTSIRVLITDDD

-505 EIIVGTQWSE
+505 EIIVGTQWSD
-515 GHKSR
+515 GPRSR
-520 RFFGALLGKV
+520 RLLGMLVGKIT
-530 AGGNKRKR
+530 GGNKRKR
-538 LVMTGLGVVLSIAV
+538 LVMTGLGVVLTVGIA
-552 VLVVLASPIVAVRT
+552 LVVLASPIVAVRT
-566 VQVEGA
+566 VIVEGA

-592 LTVDTKTASERL
+592 LTVDTKTAVERL

-622 VLIQINERVPVAWFL
+622 AVIQINERIPVAWFL

-655 VEGRPTQ
+655 VEGRPTK

-691 SLPSELEPMVK
+691 SLPSELAPMVK

-715 LKTGTVINFGAPIDM
+715 LKTGTVINFGAPVDM

>member
-12 TSAELQLATQLFG
+12 TSAELQLATELFG
-25 KRARSDVSLAQYTTY
+25 KRARSDVSLAQFTTY
-40 RVGGNAALHIH
+40 RVGGNAALHVH

-60 ISAVLAQVDLPL
+60 ISAILAQVDLPL

-106 RAIDAGDRG
+106 RTIDTDDRRD
-115 SAGSEDGGLEVEP
+115 AGSEDGGLEVEP

-223 NLSWATDTEAAENQL
+223 NLGWATDTEATENQL

-300 DGLASDVVQV
+300 GGLASDVVQV
-310 MAEIRRRVKES
+310 MAEIRRRVKEA

-333 GFDASMDPSLVEVLT
+333 GFDATIDPSLVEVLT

-360 EHIFDRNANT
+360 EHIFDRNAST

-382 LSSTIFQDPLDV
+382 LSSTTFQDPLDV

-431 MPLVSDGVTADVTGN
+431 MPVVTADATG
-446 ASGIA
+446 STT
-451 SGTAPSRVVIVDE
+451 GTAPAAIPTRVVIVDE

-498 VAQDLDA
+498 VAQDLNA
-505 EIIVGTQWSE
+505 EIIVGTQWGE
-515 GHKSR
+515 LIIPR
-520 RFFGALLGKV
+520 RFLGKLV
-530 AGGNKRKR
+530 GKIAGGNKRKR
-538 LVMTGLGVVLSIAV
+538 LVMTGFGFVIFIAIA
-552 VLVVLASPIVAVRT
+552 LVVLASPIVAVRT

-604 ESDPWI
+604 ESDPWV

-622 VLIQINERVPVAWFL
+622 VLIQLNERIPVAWFL

-678 SAAAYRAAGQLAM
+678 AAAAYRAAGQLAM
-691 SLPSELEPMVK
+691 SLPSELAPMVK

-715 LKTGTVINFGAPIDM
+715 LKTGTVINFGAPVDM

-745 VNSIVSIDVSTG
+745 VNSIVGIDVSTG

>member
-12 TSAELQLATQLFG
+12 TSAELQLATELFG
-25 KRARSDVSLAQYTTY
+25 KRARSDVSLAQFTTY
-40 RVGGNAALHIH
+40 RVGGNAALHVH
-51 VESIDDLEA
+51 VESVDDLEA
-60 ISAVLAQVDLPL
+60 ISAILAQVDLPL

-106 RAIDAGDRG
+106 RTIDTGDKRG
-115 SAGSEDGGLEVEP
+115 AGSEDGGLEVEP

-223 NLSWATDTEAAENQL
+223 NLGWATDTEATENQL

-300 DGLASDVVQV
+300 GGLASDVVQV
-310 MAEIRRRVKES
+310 MAEIRRRVKEA

-333 GFDASMDPSLVEVLT
+333 GFDATIDPSLVEVLT

-360 EHIFDRNANT
+360 EHIFDRNAST

-382 LSSTIFQDPLDV
+382 LSSTTFQDPLDV

-431 MPLVSDGVTADVTGN
+431 MPVVTADATGN
-446 ASGIA
+446 TT
-451 SGTAPSRVVIVDE
+451 GTAPAAIPTRVVIVDE

-498 VAQDLDA
+498 VAQDLNA
-505 EIIVGTQWSE
+505 EIIVGTQWGE
-515 GHKSR
+515 LIIPR
-520 RFFGALLGKV
+520 RFLGKLV
-530 AGGNKRKR
+530 GKIAGGNKRKR
-538 LVMTGLGVVLSIAV
+538 LVMTGFGFVIFIGIA
-552 VLVVLASPIVAVRT
+552 LVVLASPIVAVRT

-604 ESDPWI
+604 ESDPWV

-622 VLIQINERVPVAWFL
+622 VLIQINERIPVAWFL

-678 SAAAYRAAGQLAM
+678 AAAAYRAAGQLAM
-691 SLPSELEPMVK
+691 SLPSELAPMVK

-715 LKTGTVINFGAPIDM
+715 LKTGTVINFGAPVDM

-745 VNSIVSIDVSTG
+745 VNSIVGIDVSTG

>member
-1 MNTPRSFKRPA
+1 MNSPRSFKRPA
-12 TSAELQLATQLFG
+12 TDAELRLARELFG
-25 KRARSDVSLAQYTTY
+25 KRVHVDVSLAQFTTY
-40 RVGGNAALHIH
+40 RVGGNAALHIR
-51 VESIDDLEA
+51 VESIDDLVA
-60 ISAVLAQVDLPL
+60 ISAVLAQVDLPV

-106 RAIDAGDRG
+106 R
-115 SAGSEDGGLEVEP
+115 SANADDKLDVEP

-172 GHGSDMASSLVSAR
+172 GHGSDIASSLVSAR

-223 NLSWATDTEAAENQL
+223 NLSWSTATEKAENKV

-281 RIGTAHVSEK
+281 RIGTAHISEK

-300 DGLASDVVQV
+300 GGLASDVVRV

-333 GFDASMDPSLVEVLT
+333 GFDPTMDPSLVEVLT

-382 LSSTIFQDPLDV
+382 LTSTSFRDALDV
-394 PTEVLDELRAVF
+394 QTEVLDELRTVF
-406 GDETSTTQE
+406 NDGTSDTQE
-415 QPVIAS
+415 QPVVAS
-421 VTDIKTREVT
+421 VTDIRTREVT
-431 MPLVSDGVTADVTGN
+431 MPVEPPATESTA
-446 ASGIA
+446 
-451 SGTAPSRVVIVDE
+451 APDRVVIVDE

-477 TASQSVH
+477 TASESVH
-484 QAPTSVRVLITDDD
+484 QAPTSLRVLITDDD
-498 VAQDLDA
+498 VAQDLNA
-505 EIIVGTQWSE
+505 EIIVGTQWRDTPI
-515 GHKSR
+515 SR
-520 RFFGALLGKV
+520 KLLGLLTGKFV
-530 AGGNKRKR
+530 GGNKRKR
-538 LVMTGLGVVLSIAV
+538 LVMTGLGVVVAIGVALII
-552 VLVVLASPIVAVRT
+552 LASPIVAVKT
-566 VQVEGA
+566 VRVEGA
-572 KYADAAL
+572 KYADSAL

-592 LTVDTKTASERL
+592 LTVDTKTAQERL

-622 VLIQINERVPVAWFL
+622 VLIQINERIPVAWFL

-691 SLPSELEPMVK
+691 SLPSELAPMVK

-715 LKTGTVINFGAPIDM
+715 LKTGTVVNFGAPVDM

-745 VNSIVSIDVSTG
+745 VNSIISIDVSTG

>member
-40 RVGGNAALHIH
+40 RVGGNAALHVH
-51 VESIDDLEA
+51 VESIDDLET

-106 RAIDAGDRG
+106 RTIGAGDRG

-223 NLSWATDTEAAENQL
+223 YLGWATDTEAAENQL

-300 DGLASDVVQV
+300 GGLASDVVQV

-333 GFDASMDPSLVEVLT
+333 GFDASIDPSLVEVLT

-394 PTEVLDELRAVF
+394 PNEVLDELRAVF

-431 MPLVSDGVTADVTGN
+431 MPLASDGVTADVTGN

-622 VLIQINERVPVAWFL
+622 VLIQINERIPVAWFL

>member
-12 TSAELQLATQLFG
+12 TSAELQLATELFG
-25 KRARSDVSLAQYTTY
+25 KRARSDVSLAQFTTY
-40 RVGGNAALHIH
+40 RVGGNAALHVH

-60 ISAVLAQVDLPL
+60 ISAILAQVDLPL

-106 RAIDAGDRG
+106 RTIDTGDRRG
-115 SAGSEDGGLEVEP
+115 AGSEDGGLEVEP

-223 NLSWATDTEAAENQL
+223 NLGWATDTEATENQL

-300 DGLASDVVQV
+300 GGLASDVVQV
-310 MAEIRRRVKES
+310 MAEIRRRVKEA

-333 GFDASMDPSLVEVLT
+333 GFDATIDPSLVEVLT

-360 EHIFDRNANT
+360 EHIFDRNAST

-382 LSSTIFQDPLDV
+382 LSSTTFQDPLDV

-431 MPLVSDGVTADVTGN
+431 MPVVTADATGN
-446 ASGIA
+446 TT
-451 SGTAPSRVVIVDE
+451 GTAPAAIPTRVVIVDE

-498 VAQDLDA
+498 VAQDLNA
-505 EIIVGTQWSE
+505 EIIVGTQWGE
-515 GHKSR
+515 LIIPR
-520 RFFGALLGKV
+520 RFLGKLV
-530 AGGNKRKR
+530 GKIAGGNKRKR
-538 LVMTGLGVVLSIAV
+538 LVMTGFGFVIFIGIA
-552 VLVVLASPIVAVRT
+552 LVVLASPIVAVRT

-604 ESDPWI
+604 ESDPWV

-622 VLIQINERVPVAWFL
+622 VLIQINERIPVAWFL

-678 SAAAYRAAGQLAM
+678 AAAAYRAAGQLAM
-691 SLPSELEPMVK
+691 SLPSELAPMVK

-715 LKTGTVINFGAPIDM
+715 LKTGTVINFGAPVDM

-745 VNSIVSIDVSTG
+745 VNSIVGIDVSTG

>member
-12 TSAELQLATQLFG
+12 TIAELQLATELFG
-25 KRARSDVSLAQYTTY
+25 KRAHTDVSLAQFTTY
-40 RVGGNAALHIH
+40 RVGGNAALHVH
-51 VESIDDLEA
+51 VQSIEDLEA

-84 DTGFQGLAITFGS
+84 DNGFAGLAITFGS

-106 RAIDAGDRG
+106 RSDGA
-115 SAGSEDGGLEVEP
+115 DGGLDVEP

-145 VHRGLTGFEWGVGV
+145 VHRGLKGFEWGVGV

-223 NLSWATDTEAAENQL
+223 NLGWATDSDAGETQL

-291 HANFIQAEE
+291 HANFIQADEG
-300 DGLASDVVQV
+300 GLASDVVQV

-333 GFDASMDPSLVEVLT
+333 GFDATTDPSLVDVLT

-360 EHIFDRNANT
+360 EHIFDRNANA

-377 IPISV
+377 MPISV
-382 LSSTIFQDPLDV
+382 LTSTTFQDPLDV

-406 GDETSTTQE
+406 GDETSNTQE

-431 MPLVSDGVTADVTGN
+431 MPFETPVTDA
-446 ASGIA
+446 A
-451 SGTAPSRVVIVDE
+451 TAPSRVVIVDE

-477 TASQSVH
+477 TDSQSVH
-484 QAPTSVRVLITDDD
+484 KAPTSVRVLITDDD
-498 VAQDLDA
+498 VAQDLEA
-505 EIIVGTQWSE
+505 EIIVGTQWGE
-515 GHKSR
+515 LIISR
-520 RFFGALLGKV
+520 RFLGKIV
-530 AGGNKRKR
+530 GRITGGNKRKR
-538 LVMTGLGVVLSIAV
+538 LVTLGLSAVLALGVALI
-552 VLVVLASPIVAVRT
+552 VLASPIVAVRT
-566 VQVEGA
+566 VKVEGA

-579 VRSVSDS
+579 VRSVSES

-610 KSARITTSLPSR
+610 KTARITTSLPSR
-622 VLIQINERVPVAWFL
+622 VLIQINERIPVAWFL

-691 SLPSELEPMVK
+691 SLPSELAPMVK
-702 HLGVAGTEEITMT
+702 HLGVAGTEKITMT
-715 LKTGTVINFGAPIDM
+715 LKTGTVINFGAPVDM

-745 VNSIVSIDVSTG
+745 VNSIISIDVSTG

>member
-1 MNTPRSFKRPA
+1 MNTPRQSKRPA
-12 TSAELQLATQLFG
+12 TVAELQLATELFA
-25 KRARSDVSLAQYTTY
+25 KRAHSDVSLAQFTTY
-40 RVGGNAALHIH
+40 RVGGNAALHVH
-51 VESIDDLEA
+51 AESIDDLEA
-60 ISAVLAQVDLPL
+60 ISTVLAQVDLPL
-72 LVIGRGSNMLIA
+72 LVIGRGSNILIA
-84 DTGFQGLAITFGS
+84 DSGFQGLAITFGS

-106 RAIDAGDRG
+106 RSDGIG
-115 SAGSEDGGLEVEP
+115 SDNGGLVVEP
-128 IALFGGSVLLP
+128 IALFGGSVPLP

-223 NLSWATDTEAAENQL
+223 NLGWATDTEAGENQL

-291 HANFIQAEE
+291 HANFIQSE
-300 DGLASDVVQV
+300 DGGLASDVVQV
-310 MAEIRRRVKES
+310 MAEIRRRVKDS

-333 GFDASMDPSLVEVLT
+333 GFDAAIDPALMDVLT

-360 EHIFDRNANT
+360 EHIFERNSNT
-370 SVSTDTS
+370 SVVADTS
-377 IPISV
+377 IPISI
-382 LSSTIFQDPLDV
+382 LSSSNFQDPLDV
-394 PTEVLDELRAVF
+394 PAEVLDELSAVF
-406 GDETSTTQE
+406 SDEMSTTQE

-431 MPLVSDGVTADVTGN
+431 MPVVSAEVPVSSPVA
-446 ASGIA
+446 ASG
-451 SGTAPSRVVIVDE
+451 RVVIVDE

-477 TASQSVH
+477 TGSQSVH
-484 QAPTSVRVLITDDD
+484 KAPTSVRVLITDDE

-505 EIIVGTQWSE
+505 QIIVGTQWSD
-515 GHKSR
+515 GTRLR
-520 RFFGALLGKV
+520 RLLGMLTNKI

-538 LVMTGLGVVLSIAV
+538 LVMTGLGLVLFVGVALI
-552 VLVVLASPIVAVRT
+552 VLASPIVAVRT

-592 LTVDTKTASERL
+592 LTVDTKTAVERL

-622 VLIQINERVPVAWFL
+622 VLIQINERIPVAWFL

-662 YMWIEG
+662 YMWIDG

-678 SAAAYRAAGQLAM
+678 SAATYRAAGQLAM
-691 SLPSELEPMVK
+691 SLPSELAPMVK
-702 HLGVAGTEEITMT
+702 HLGVAGSEQITMT
-715 LKTGTVINFGAPIDM
+715 LKTGTVINFGAPVDM

-745 VNSIVSIDVSTG
+745 VNSIISIDVSTG

>member
-12 TSAELQLATQLFG
+12 TSAELQLATELFG
-25 KRARSDVSLAQYTTY
+25 KRARSDVSLAQFTTY
-40 RVGGNAALHIH
+40 RVGGNAALHVH

-60 ISAVLAQVDLPL
+60 ISAILAQVDLPL

-106 RAIDAGDRG
+106 RTIDTGDKRG
-115 SAGSEDGGLEVEP
+115 AGSEDGGLEVEP

-223 NLSWATDTEAAENQL
+223 NLGWATDTEATENQL

-300 DGLASDVVQV
+300 GGLASDVVQV
-310 MAEIRRRVKES
+310 MAEIRRRVKEA

-333 GFDASMDPSLVEVLT
+333 GFDATIDPSLVEVLT

-360 EHIFDRNANT
+360 EHIFDRNAST

-382 LSSTIFQDPLDV
+382 LSSTTFQDPLDV

-431 MPLVSDGVTADVTGN
+431 MPVVTADATGN
-446 ASGIA
+446 TT
-451 SGTAPSRVVIVDE
+451 GTAPAAIPTRVVIVDE

-498 VAQDLDA
+498 VAQDLNA
-505 EIIVGTQWSE
+505 EIIVGTQWGE
-515 GHKSR
+515 LIIPR
-520 RFFGALLGKV
+520 RFLGKLV
-530 AGGNKRKR
+530 GKIAGGNKRKR
-538 LVMTGLGVVLSIAV
+538 LVMTGFGFVIFIGIA
-552 VLVVLASPIVAVRT
+552 LVVLASPIVAVRT

-604 ESDPWI
+604 ESDPWV

-622 VLIQINERVPVAWFL
+622 VLIQINERIPVAWFL

-691 SLPSELEPMVK
+691 SLPSELAPMVK

-715 LKTGTVINFGAPIDM
+715 LKTGTVINFGAPVDM

-745 VNSIVSIDVSTG
+745 VNSIVGIDVSTG

>member
-12 TSAELQLATQLFG
+12 TIAELQLATELFG
-25 KRARSDVSLAQYTTY
+25 KRAHTDVSLAQFTTY
-40 RVGGNAALHIH
+40 RVGGTAALHVH
-51 VESIDDLEA
+51 VQSIEDLEA

-84 DTGFQGLAITFGS
+84 DNGFAGLAITFGS

-106 RAIDAGDRG
+106 RSDGA
-115 SAGSEDGGLEVEP
+115 DGGLDVEP

-145 VHRGLTGFEWGVGV
+145 VHRGLKGFEWGVGV

-223 NLSWATDTEAAENQL
+223 NLGWATDSDAGETQL

-291 HANFIQAEE
+291 HANFIQADEG
-300 DGLASDVVQV
+300 GLASDVVQV

-333 GFDASMDPSLVEVLT
+333 GFDATTDPSLVDVLT

-360 EHIFDRNANT
+360 EHIFDRNANA

-377 IPISV
+377 MPISV
-382 LSSTIFQDPLDV
+382 LTSTTFQDPLDV

-406 GDETSTTQE
+406 GDETSNTQE

-431 MPLVSDGVTADVTGN
+431 MPIETPVTDA
-446 ASGIA
+446 A
-451 SGTAPSRVVIVDE
+451 TAPSRVVIVDE

-477 TASQSVH
+477 TDSQSVH
-484 QAPTSVRVLITDDD
+484 KAPTSVRVLITDDD
-498 VAQDLDA
+498 VAQDLEA
-505 EIIVGTQWSE
+505 EIIVGTQWGE
-515 GHKSR
+515 LIISR
-520 RFFGALLGKV
+520 RFLGKIV
-530 AGGNKRKR
+530 GRITGGNKRKR
-538 LVMTGLGVVLSIAV
+538 LVTLGLSAVLALGVALI
-552 VLVVLASPIVAVRT
+552 VLASPIVAVRT
-566 VQVEGA
+566 VKVEGA

-579 VRSVSDS
+579 VRSVSES

-610 KSARITTSLPSR
+610 KTARITTSLPSR
-622 VLIQINERVPVAWFL
+622 VLIQINERIPVAWFL

-691 SLPSELEPMVK
+691 SLPSELAPMVK
-702 HLGVAGTEEITMT
+702 HLGVAGTEKITMT
-715 LKTGTVINFGAPIDM
+715 LKTGTVINFGAPVDM

-745 VNSIVSIDVSTG
+745 VNSIISIDVSTG

>member
-12 TSAELQLATQLFG
+12 TSAELQLATELFG
-25 KRARSDVSLAQYTTY
+25 KRARSDVSLAQFTTY
-40 RVGGNAALHIH
+40 RVGGNAALHVH

-60 ISAVLAQVDLPL
+60 ISAILAQVDLPL

-106 RAIDAGDRG
+106 RTIDAGDRRG
-115 SAGSEDGGLEVEP
+115 AGSEDGGLEVEP

-223 NLSWATDTEAAENQL
+223 NLGWATDTEATENQL

-300 DGLASDVVQV
+300 GGLASDVVQV
-310 MAEIRRRVKES
+310 MAEIRRRVKEA

-333 GFDASMDPSLVEVLT
+333 GFDATIDPSLVEVLT

-360 EHIFDRNANT
+360 EHIFDRNAST

-382 LSSTIFQDPLDV
+382 LSSTTFQDPLDV

-431 MPLVSDGVTADVTGN
+431 MPVVTADATGN
-446 ASGIA
+446 TT
-451 SGTAPSRVVIVDE
+451 GTAPAAIPTRVVIVDE

-498 VAQDLDA
+498 VAQDLNA
-505 EIIVGTQWSE
+505 EIIVGTQWGE
-515 GHKSR
+515 LIIPR
-520 RFFGALLGKV
+520 RFLGKLV
-530 AGGNKRKR
+530 GKIAGGNKRKR
-538 LVMTGLGVVLSIAV
+538 LVMTGFGFVIFIAIA
-552 VLVVLASPIVAVRT
+552 LVVLASPIVAVRT

-604 ESDPWI
+604 ESDPWV

-622 VLIQINERVPVAWFL
+622 VLIQINERIPVAWFL

-691 SLPSELEPMVK
+691 SLPSELAPMVK

-715 LKTGTVINFGAPIDM
+715 LKTGTVINFGAPVDM

-745 VNSIVSIDVSTG
+745 VNSIVGIDVSTG

>member
-12 TSAELQLATQLFG
+12 TSAELQLATELFG
-25 KRARSDVSLAQYTTY
+25 KRARSDVSLAQFTTY
-40 RVGGNAALHIH
+40 RVGGNAALHVH
-51 VESIDDLEA
+51 VESVDDLEA
-60 ISAVLAQVDLPL
+60 ISAILAQVDLPL

-106 RAIDAGDRG
+106 RTIDTGDLRG
-115 SAGSEDGGLEVEP
+115 AGSQDGGLEVEP

-223 NLSWATDTEAAENQL
+223 NLGWATDTEATENQL

-300 DGLASDVVQV
+300 GGLASDVVQV
-310 MAEIRRRVKES
+310 MAEIRRRVKEA

-333 GFDASMDPSLVEVLT
+333 GFDATIDPSLVEVLT

-360 EHIFDRNANT
+360 EHIFDRNAST

-382 LSSTIFQDPLDV
+382 LSSTTFQDPLDV

-431 MPLVSDGVTADVTGN
+431 MPVVTADATGN
-446 ASGIA
+446 TT
-451 SGTAPSRVVIVDE
+451 GTAPAAIPTRVVIVDE

-498 VAQDLDA
+498 VAQDLNA
-505 EIIVGTQWSE
+505 EIIVGTQWGE
-515 GHKSR
+515 LIIPR
-520 RFFGALLGKV
+520 RFLGKIIGKI

-538 LVMTGLGVVLSIAV
+538 LVMTGFGFVIFIGIA
-552 VLVVLASPIVAVRT
+552 LVVLASPIVAVRT

-604 ESDPWI
+604 ESDPWV

-622 VLIQINERVPVAWFL
+622 VLIQINERIPVAWFL

-678 SAAAYRAAGQLAM
+678 AAAAYRAAGQLAM
-691 SLPSELEPMVK
+691 SLPSELAPMVK

-715 LKTGTVINFGAPIDM
+715 LKTGTVINFGAPVDM

-745 VNSIVSIDVSTG
+745 VNSIVGIDVSTG

>member
-12 TSAELQLATQLFG
+12 TAAELQLATELFG
-25 KRARSDVSLAQYTTY
+25 KRAHTDVSLAQFTTY
-40 RVGGNAALHIH
+40 RVGGNAALHVH

-106 RAIDAGDRG
+106 RTNDGGNQSGGG
-115 SAGSEDGGLEVEP
+115 SQDGGLVVEP
-128 IALFGGSVLLP
+128 IALFGGSVPLP

-223 NLSWATDTEAAENQL
+223 NLSWATDTQAAENQL

-261 PVPGEVSAG
+261 PVPGQVSAG

-291 HANFIQAEE
+291 HANFIQSEE
-300 DGLASDVVQV
+300 GGLASDVVQV

-333 GFDASMDPSLVEVLT
+333 GFDAATDPSLAEVLT

-360 EHIFDRNANT
+360 EHIFDRNAST
-370 SVSTDTS
+370 SVSADTS
-377 IPISV
+377 IPISI
-382 LSSTIFQDPLDV
+382 LSSSDFQDPLDV
-394 PTEVLDELRAVF
+394 PIEVLDELSAVF
-406 GDETSTTQE
+406 ADDTSTTQQ

-431 MPLVSDGVTADVTGN
+431 MPIEPVEISVTAPG
-446 ASGIA
+446 
-451 SGTAPSRVVIVDE
+451 RVVIVDE

-477 TASQSVH
+477 TDSQSVH
-484 QAPTSVRVLITDDD
+484 KAPTSVRVLITDEDI
-498 VAQDLDA
+498 AQDIDA

-515 GHKSR
+515 GRKSR
-520 RFFGALLGKV
+520 QLFGKLTGKI

-538 LVMTGLGVVLSIAV
+538 LVMTGFGVVLFIGLA
-552 VLVVLASPIVAVRT
+552 LIVLASPIVAVRT
-566 VQVEGA
+566 VQVEGG

-592 LTVDTKTASERL
+592 LTVDTQTARERL

-622 VLIQINERVPVAWFL
+622 VLIQINERIPVAWFL

-668 TGPNLTAGAS
+668 TGSNLTAGAS

-691 SLPSELEPMVK
+691 SLPSELAPMVK
-702 HLGVAGTEEITMT
+702 HLGVAGSEQITMT
-715 LKTGTVINFGAPIDM
+715 LKTGTVINFGSPVDM

-745 VNSIVSIDVSTG
+745 VNSIISIDVSTG

>member
-12 TSAELQLATQLFG
+12 TAAELQLATELFG
-25 KRARSDVSLAQYTTY
+25 KRAHTDVSLAQFTTY
-40 RVGGNAALHIH
+40 RVGGNAALHVH

-106 RAIDAGDRG
+106 RTNDGGNQSGGG
-115 SAGSEDGGLEVEP
+115 SQDGGLVVEP
-128 IALFGGSVLLP
+128 IALFGGSVPLP

-223 NLSWATDTEAAENQL
+223 NLGWATDTQAAENQL

-261 PVPGEVSAG
+261 PVPGQVSAG

-291 HANFIQAEE
+291 HANFIQSEE
-300 DGLASDVVQV
+300 GGLASDVVQV

-333 GFDASMDPSLVEVLT
+333 GFDAATDPSLAEVLT

-360 EHIFDRNANT
+360 EHIFDRNAST
-370 SVSTDTS
+370 SVSADTS
-377 IPISV
+377 IPISI
-382 LSSTIFQDPLDV
+382 LSSSDFQDPLDV
-394 PTEVLDELRAVF
+394 PIEVLDELSAVF
-406 GDETSTTQE
+406 ADDTSTTQQ

-431 MPLVSDGVTADVTGN
+431 MPIEPVEISVTAPG
-446 ASGIA
+446 
-451 SGTAPSRVVIVDE
+451 RVVIVDE

-477 TASQSVH
+477 TDSQSVH
-484 QAPTSVRVLITDDD
+484 KAPTSVRVLITDDD
-498 VAQDLDA
+498 IAQDIDA

-515 GHKSR
+515 GRKSR
-520 RFFGALLGKV
+520 QLFGKLTGKI

-538 LVMTGLGVVLSIAV
+538 LVMTGFGVVLFIGLA
-552 VLVVLASPIVAVRT
+552 LIVLASPIVAVRT
-566 VQVEGA
+566 VQVEGG

-592 LTVDTKTASERL
+592 LTVDTQTARERL

-622 VLIQINERVPVAWFL
+622 VLIQINERIPVAWFL

-668 TGPNLTAGAS
+668 TGSNLTAGAS

-691 SLPSELEPMVK
+691 SLPSELAPMVK
-702 HLGVAGTEEITMT
+702 HLGVAGSEQITMT
-715 LKTGTVINFGAPIDM
+715 LKTGTVINFGSPVDM

-745 VNSIVSIDVSTG
+745 VNSIISIDVSTG

>member
-12 TSAELQLATQLFG
+12 TVAELQLAKELFG
-25 KRARSDVSLAQYTTY
+25 KRAHTDVSLAQFTTY

-60 ISAVLAQVDLPL
+60 ISSVLAQVDLPV

-106 RAIDAGDRG
+106 RTTNGG
-115 SAGSEDGGLEVEP
+115 SQDDGGGQEDGLVVEP
-128 IALFGGSVLLP
+128 IALFGGSVPLP

-223 NLSWATDTEAAENQL
+223 NLGWATDTQVAENQL

-291 HANFIQAEE
+291 HANFIQSE
-300 DGLASDVVQV
+300 DGGLASDVVQV

-333 GFDASMDPSLVEVLT
+333 GFDAAIDPALIDVLT

-360 EHIFDRNANT
+360 EHIFERNSNT
-370 SVSTDTS
+370 SVVADTS
-377 IPISV
+377 IPISI
-382 LSSTIFQDPLDV
+382 LSSSDFQDPLDV
-394 PTEVLDELRAVF
+394 PAEVLDELSAVF
-406 GDETSTTQE
+406 SDETSTTQE

-431 MPLVSDGVTADVTGN
+431 MPVVSDEVPVNASVTAPG
-446 ASGIA
+446 
-451 SGTAPSRVVIVDE
+451 RVVIVDE

-477 TASQSVH
+477 TDSQSVH
-484 QAPTSVRVLITDDD
+484 KAPTSVRVLITDDD

-505 EIIVGTQWSE
+505 EIIVGTQWGE
-515 GHKSR
+515 LIISR
-520 RFFGALLGKV
+520 RFLGKIVGKV

-538 LVMTGLGVVLSIAV
+538 LVMTGLGFVLFVGVALI
-552 VLVVLASPIVAVRT
+552 VLASPVVAVRT

-592 LTVDTKTASERL
+592 LTVDTKTAVERL

-622 VLIQINERVPVAWFL
+622 VLIQINERIPVAWFL

-662 YMWIEG
+662 YMWIDG

-678 SAAAYRAAGQLAM
+678 STATYKAAGQLAM
-691 SLPSELEPMVK
+691 SLPSELAPMVE
-702 HLGVAGTEEITMT
+702 HLGVAGSEQITMT
-715 LKTGTVINFGAPIDM
+715 LKTGTVINFGAPVDM

-745 VNSIVSIDVSTG
+745 VNTIISIDVSTG

>member
-12 TSAELQLATQLFG
+12 TVAELQLATELFG
-25 KRARSDVSLAQYTTY
+25 KRAHTDVSLAQFTTY
-40 RVGGNAALHIH
+40 RVGGNAALHVH
-51 VESIDDLEA
+51 VESIDDLAA

-84 DTGFQGLAITFGS
+84 DTGFQGLAITLGS

-106 RAIDAGDRG
+106 RTD
-115 SAGSEDGGLEVEP
+115 DGGSQDGSLAVEP
-128 IALFGGSVLLP
+128 IALFGGSVPLP

-223 NLSWATDTEAAENQL
+223 NLGWATDTQATENQL

-291 HANFIQAEE
+291 HANFIQSE
-300 DGLASDVVQV
+300 DGGLASDVVQV
-310 MAEIRRRVKES
+310 MAEIRRRVKDA

-333 GFDASMDPSLVEVLT
+333 GFDAAIDPALIDVLT

-360 EHIFDRNANT
+360 EHIFERNSNT
-370 SVSTDTS
+370 SVVADTS
-377 IPISV
+377 IPISI
-382 LSSTIFQDPLDV
+382 LSSSDFQDPLDV
-394 PTEVLDELRAVF
+394 PAEVLDELSAVF
-406 GDETSTTQE
+406 SDETSTTQE

-431 MPLVSDGVTADVTGN
+431 MPVESTEVSVGSPVTAPVA
-446 ASGIA
+446 ASG
-451 SGTAPSRVVIVDE
+451 RVVIVDE

-477 TASQSVH
+477 TDSQSVH
-484 QAPTSVRVLITDDD
+484 KAPTSVRVLITDDD

-505 EIIVGTQWSE
+505 EIIVGTQWGE
-515 GHKSR
+515 LIISR
-520 RFFGALLGKV
+520 RFLGKLV
-530 AGGNKRKR
+530 GKVTGGNKRKR
-538 LVMTGLGVVLSIAV
+538 LVMTGLGLVLFIGVA
-552 VLVVLASPIVAVRT
+552 LVVLASPLVAVRT

-572 KYADAAL
+572 KYSDAAL

-592 LTVDTKTASERL
+592 LTVDTKTARERL

-622 VLIQINERVPVAWFL
+622 VMIQINERIPVAWFL

-662 YMWIEG
+662 YMWIDG
-668 TGPNLTAGAS
+668 TGSNLTAGAS
-678 SAAAYRAAGQLAM
+678 STATYRAAGQLAM
-691 SLPSELEPMVK
+691 SLPSELAPMVE
-702 HLGVAGTEEITMT
+702 HLGVAGSEQITMT
-715 LKTGTVINFGAPIDM
+715 LKTGTVINFGAPVDM

-745 VNSIVSIDVSTG
+745 VNSIISIDVSTG

>member
-12 TSAELQLATQLFG
+12 TVAELQLATELFG
-25 KRARSDVSLAQYTTY
+25 KRAHTDVSLAQFTTY
-40 RVGGNAALHIH
+40 RVGGNAALHVH

-106 RAIDAGDRG
+106 RTNNGG
-115 SAGSEDGGLEVEP
+115 NQSDGGSQDGGFAVEP
-128 IALFGGSVLLP
+128 IALFGGSVPLP

-223 NLSWATDTEAAENQL
+223 NLGWATDTQAAENQL

-261 PVPGEVSAG
+261 PVPGQVSAG

-291 HANFIQAEE
+291 HANFIQSEE
-300 DGLASDVVQV
+300 GGLASDVVQV

-333 GFDASMDPSLVEVLT
+333 GFDAATDPSLAEVLT

-360 EHIFDRNANT
+360 EHIFDRNAST
-370 SVSTDTS
+370 SVSADTS
-377 IPISV
+377 IPISI
-382 LSSTIFQDPLDV
+382 LSSSDFQDPLDV
-394 PTEVLDELRAVF
+394 PIEVLDELSAVF
-406 GDETSTTQE
+406 ADDTSTTQE

-431 MPLVSDGVTADVTGN
+431 MPIEPVEISVTAPG
-446 ASGIA
+446 
-451 SGTAPSRVVIVDE
+451 RVVIVDE

-477 TASQSVH
+477 TDSQSVH
-484 QAPTSVRVLITDDD
+484 KAPTSVRVLITDDD
-498 VAQDLDA
+498 IAQDIDA
-505 EIIVGTQWSE
+505 EIIVGTQWSD
-515 GHKSR
+515 GRKSR
-520 RFFGALLGKV
+520 QLLGRLTSKI

-538 LVMTGLGVVLSIAV
+538 LVMTGFGVVLFIGLA
-552 VLVVLASPIVAVRT
+552 LIVLASPIVAVRT
-566 VQVEGA
+566 VQVEGG

-592 LTVDTKTASERL
+592 LTVDTQTARERL

-622 VLIQINERVPVAWFL
+622 VLIQINERIPVAWFL

-668 TGPNLTAGAS
+668 TGSNLTAGAS

-691 SLPSELEPMVK
+691 SLPSELAPMVK
-702 HLGVAGTEEITMT
+702 HLGVAGSEQITMT
-715 LKTGTVINFGAPIDM
+715 LKTGTVINFGSPVDM

-745 VNSIVSIDVSTG
+745 VNSIISIDVSTG